1 MAESSAFIGSW
12 LVTEYVYTPAGE
24 YAGHIHQRRIL
35 QPHGDLI
42 RVTQICEP
50 VQVVAHISDQAR
62 AAVDVMNQR
71 VGEFVFDIRLVGQ
84 ARHYAGEDV
93 IGGGFSWKNGV
104 LTARGVWP
112 RFGYN
117 FTSFSFH
124 IHARR
129 QVTGGTFSIA
139 NQNIVTIVGVAT
151 AEEEDFPCL
160 PQEFRVSYDASGVRY
175 LISPNGAL
183 LTTDSIRASDIAFVE
198 TGLVRGRTKQYGAL
212 REICMVSA
220 PGEIVTA
227 IEVHDSVSGCLTGI
241 RKVVRDE
248 VLHQVQVYVLTNAG
262 RTPDIAD
269 GRSSSVCN

>member
-1 MAESSAFIGSW
+1 MCASSAFIGSW

-24 YAGHIHQRRIL
+24 YVGCIHQRRIL
-35 QPHGDLI
+35 QPHGDII

-50 VQVVAHISDQAR
+50 VQAVAHISDQAR
-62 AAVDVMNQR
+62 AAVEVMNQR

-84 ARHYAGEDV
+84 ARHYVGEDV
-93 IGGGFSWKNGV
+93 IGGGFSWKDGV

-124 IHARR
+124 IRARR

-139 NQNIVTIVGVAT
+139 NQDIVIIVGVAT
-151 AEEEDFPCL
+151 AEGDDFPCL
-160 PQEFRVSYDASGVRY
+160 PQEFCVSYDASGVRH
-175 LISPNGAL
+175 LISPDGTL
-183 LTTDSIRASDIAFVE
+183 LATDSITASDVAFAE
-198 TGLVRGRTKQYGAL
+198 TGLIHGRAKQYGAL
-212 REICMVSA
+212 REIHMVSA

-227 IEVHDSVSGCLTGI
+227 IEVHDSVSGCLTGV
-241 RKVVRDE
+241 RKIVRDE

-262 RTPDIAD
+262 RTPDSVD
-269 GRSSSVCN
+269 GRSSSGCN